1 MGGRWGGHLL
11 KAGRLLTFSAFR
23 MGAYL
28 RWALTRGWLLIR
40 INTVCQIQ
48 LQAEGIETLSRRE
61 IFVQNFKFFF
71 VTPSI
76 FNSLTGKQ
84 FWRGDLF
91 ERGSLCNLAKT
102 MVSVLH
108 KGLEYK
114 VEKPRIINKSK
125 LPVGE

>member
-1 MGGRWGGHLL
+1 MGGRWGGRLL
-11 KAGRLLTFSAFR
+11 KAGRLLTFSTFR

-48 LQAEGIETLSRRE
+48 LQAEGIETLSRKQ
-61 IFVQNFKFFF
+61 IFVQNLKFFF

-84 FWRGDLF
+84 FCLLKSSTKHPGGGGRGLIYF
-91 ERGSLCNLAKT
+91 KHTGGEGAYL
-102 MVSVLH
+102 
-108 KGLEYK
+108 KGGAY
-114 VEKPRIINKSK
+114 VI
-125 LPVGE
+125 